1 MKIVL
6 DSNVIVAAYAGRGLC
21 NSLFEL
27 WLDRHSIIISDF
39 ILDEVRRTLNT
50 KLKMPLKN
58 VRIIID
64 YLKEICIL
72 SGYEKL
78 TESVCRDKN
87 DNEIIALAIKN
98 SAEYLISGDNDLLI
112 LKKYKNV
119 RIVSP
124 RDFWKIVKD
133 INS

>member
-27 WLDRHSIIISDF
+27 CLDGHSIIISDF
-39 ILDEVRRTLNT
+39 ILDEVCRTLNT
-50 KLKMPLKN
+50 TLKMPVKN

-78 TESVCRDKN
+78 KESVCRDKN

-98 SAEYLISGDNDLLI
+98 SAEYLISGDNDLLL